1 MALELELLLVVG
13 NHLRDCFLAY
23 GTSATSSD
31 AVQCPLPSPFRTSA
45 FGPLT
50 SDTDPKRT
58 CVPGQQS
65 YLVGRPRPIASH
77 AALTKG
83 VATTVHAKAM
93 AG

>member
-1 MALELELLLVVG
+1 MTDVEFVVPVLGSWNHIMQAASIRVRSWEECGLNADMA
-13 NHLRDCFLAY
+13 FWA
-23 GTSATSSD
+23 AI
-31 AVQCPLPSPFRTSA
+31 
-45 FGPLT
+45 
-50 SDTDPKRT
+50 DPKRT
-58 CVPGQQS
+58 CVPCQQS

>member
-1 MALELELLLVVG
+1 MAK
-13 NHLRDCFLAY
+13 F
-23 GTSATSSD
+23 
-31 AVQCPLPSPFRTSA
+31 
-45 FGPLT
+45 
-50 SDTDPKRT
+50 DPKRT

>member
-1 MALELELLLVVG
+1 MALGDNEAARFSCLVSG
-13 NHLRDCFLAY
+13 
-23 GTSATSSD
+23 
-31 AVQCPLPSPFRTSA
+31 PLRTSTPD
-45 FGPLT
+45 PLM
-50 SDTDPKRT
+50 SQNEPKRT